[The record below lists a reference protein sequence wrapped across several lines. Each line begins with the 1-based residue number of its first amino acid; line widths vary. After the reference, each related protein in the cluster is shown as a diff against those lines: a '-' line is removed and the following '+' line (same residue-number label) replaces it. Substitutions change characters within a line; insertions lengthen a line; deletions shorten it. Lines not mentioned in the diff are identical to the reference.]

1 MTWLLDLVLS
11 DLPFP
16 GIYRDEQNI
25 LQMRSVWHR
34 VCVCVCVC
42 ESHSGMVSS
51 LNLMDCILPGSSVH
65 GALQAR
71 IL

>member
-42 ESHSGMVSS
+42 VCVKVTQAWS
-51 LNLMDCILPGSSVH
+51 
-65 GALQAR
+65 AL
-71 IL
+71 